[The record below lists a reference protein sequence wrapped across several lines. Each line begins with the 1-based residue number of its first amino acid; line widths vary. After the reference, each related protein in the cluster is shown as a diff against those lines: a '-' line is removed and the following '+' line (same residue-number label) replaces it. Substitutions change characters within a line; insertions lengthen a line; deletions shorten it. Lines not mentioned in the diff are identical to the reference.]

1 MTAFRKK
8 VYACCGGSSLYFGPG
23 RKEFDPS
30 KPMPS
35 FEDYLKETAAE
46 TLKGIDAKA
55 IDEGIIGSFMAAQ
68 FLHQG
73 NLAGFLPFLVSS
85 LKGKPCTAVEGACG
99 TGGRAIAMAVKSV
112 LSDLSDVVYVTAF
125 EIQNCVKAVYGSDIL
140 AGAAYYK
147 GERKEGDAFFFP
159 GIFSK
164 RAAAYFEKYGK
175 EKTREAMAHWYAQ
188 AIENARKNPKAQE
201 YHNQTKDLLALGLSA
216 PQPDKFLPHL
226 NPYDCSKVT
235 DGASSI
241 LIVSEKGLKKLGIDP
256 KEAIEI
262 LSLGEAEGDIT
273 KPPEEGAFFTQTHKA
288 ASDALKGASLTV
300 DDLGCLELH
309 DCFTISAILALEAI
323 GVAPKGKAPD
333 WILAQESR
341 KEGKLPTNLS
351 GGLIGFGHPTGASGV
366 RMLVDLYQQLTGKA
380 PNQAALKHPYGMLV
394 SMGGND
400 ITVTAVIAKSTK

>member
-1 MTAFRKK
+1 MSAFRKK
-8 VYACCGGSSLYFGPG
+8 VYACKGASSVYFGPG

-30 KPMPS
+30 KEMPS
-35 FEDYLKETAAE
+35 FEHYLKESADQ
-46 TLKGIDAKA
+46 TLKGINTAA

-73 NLAGFLPFLVSS
+73 NLGGFLPSLVPS

-99 TGGRAIAMAVKSV
+99 TGGRAIAMAVRSI
-112 LSDLSDVVYVTAF
+112 LSDLSDVVYVTGF
-125 EIQNCVKAVYGSDIL
+125 EIQNCVKSVYGSDIL

-164 RAAAYFEKYGK
+164 RAGAYFEKYGK
-175 EKTREAMAHWYAQ
+175 DKARNAMAHWYAK
-188 AIENARKNPKAQE
+188 AIENARKHPKAQE
-201 YHNQTKDLLALGLSA
+201 FHNQTKDLLALGKTEPVA
-216 PQPDKFLPHL
+216 DKFLANL

-241 LIVSEKGLKKLGIDP
+241 LITSEEGLKKLGVD
-256 KEAIEI
+256 KKDAIEI

-273 KPPEEGAFFTQTHKA
+273 KPPEEGAYFAQTSKA
-288 ASDALKGASLTV
+288 AEEALKNASLAV
-300 DDLGCLELH
+300 NDLGCLEIH
-309 DCFTISAILALEAI
+309 DCFTISALLALEAI
-323 GVAPKGKAPD
+323 GVAPKGGAPD
-333 WILAQESR
+333 WITTKRDE
-341 KEGKLPTNLS
+341 LPVNSS

-366 RMLVDLYQQLTGKA
+366 RMLVDLHEQLTGKE
-380 PNQAALKHPYGMLV
+380 PLKHPYGMLV

-400 ITVTAVIAKSTK
+400 ITVTAVVVKK